1 MVRRTFLA
9 GLLAVVAA
17 AVPARAWA
25 QADVG
30 AVGDILVVVPADLDT
45 EALTRSELRELVLGN
60 RRFWRSG
67 LRVELVI
74 ASSPSPERR
83 MFVERLSAM
92 SELQFQ
98 QYWIGQVF
106 RGRASSAPRAAPDRA
121 TALALVAALPGAIA
135 LVPAGEVPP
144 TLRVLSIDGRLPG
157 DPNYPLR

>member
-1 MVRRTFLA
+1 MVRRTFLV
-9 GLLAVVAA
+9 GLLALVAA
-17 AVPARAWA
+17 SGARA
-25 QADVG
+25 QASVG
-30 AVGDILVVVPADLDT
+30 ADGDILVVVSADLDAT
-45 EALTRSELRELVLGN
+45 ALTRSELRELVLGN

-67 LRVELVI
+67 LRVELVV

-121 TALALVAALPGAIA
+121 TALALVEALPGAIA

-144 TLRVLSIDGRLPG
+144 TLRVLSIDGRPPG